1 MNITIIG
8 CGYVGT
14 TLAQYWQQKQSH
26 LLTVTTTTNERVEE
40 LKKVA
45 HKVVIM
51 KGDDATAVQ
60 SVVQNQDVVI
70 VSVAPISD
78 RQVDAEVYA
87 ATYLPTAKNLVAALS
102 NSPTVKQIIYLSSC
116 SVYANRNGEWVDET
130 VTIDPPN
137 KLTQVLAQTE
147 QIFLGSN
154 SEEVKV
160 CILRM
165 GGIYGPERELGK
177 RFVHIA
183 GKTLPGTGESFTNW
197 IHLDDIVCAVDFV
210 LLNQCGG
217 IYNLVND
224 VTLTV
229 RDLCDQICDRENL
242 PQVLWNPSEPSK
254 REFNTRVS
262 NQKLKAA
269 GYKFIHP
276 DKII

>member
-14 TLAQYWQQKQSH
+14 TLAQYWHQKQSH
-26 LLTVTTTTNERVEE
+26 LITATTTTNERVEE
-40 LKKVA
+40 LEKVA
-45 HKVVIM
+45 DKVVIM

-78 RQVDAEVYA
+78 RQVDAEGYA
-87 ATYLPTAKNLVAALS
+87 ATYIPTSKNLVAAL
-102 NSPTVKQIIYLSSC
+102 NNAPTLKQIIYLSSC
-116 SVYANRNGEWVDET
+116 SVYGNRNSEWVDET
-130 VTIDPPN
+130 VTISPQD
-137 KLTQVLAQTE
+137 KLGQILAQTE
-147 QIFLGSN
+147 EILLAAN
-154 SEEVKV
+154 TEKVKV
-160 CILRM
+160 CILRL

-177 RFVHIA
+177 RFVRIA
-183 GKTLPGTGESFTNW
+183 GKTLPGTGENFMNW
-197 IHLDDIVCAVDFV
+197 IHLDDIVSAVDFV
-210 LLNQCGG
+210 LINQGQG

-224 VTLTV
+224 VTMMI

-242 PQVLWNPSEPSK
+242 PQVLWNPSEPSQ
-254 REFNTRVS
+254 RDFNTRVS

-276 DKII
+276 DTIV

>member
-14 TLAQYWQQKQSH
+14 NLAQYWQQKQSH

-40 LKKVA
+40 LEKVA
-45 HKVVIM
+45 HKVAIM
-51 KGDDATAVQ
+51 KGDDAMAVQ

-78 RQVDAEVYA
+78 RQVDAEGYA

-102 NSPTVKQIIYLSSC
+102 NATTVKQIIYLSSC
-116 SVYANRNGEWVDET
+116 SVYGNSNGEWVDEN
-130 VTIDPPN
+130 VTISPQD
-137 KLTQVLAQTE
+137 KLGQILAQTE
-147 QIFLGSN
+147 QILLGAN
-154 SEEVKV
+154 SEDVKV

-177 RFVHIA
+177 RFVRIA
-183 GKTLPGTGESFTNW
+183 GKTLPGTGESFMNW

-210 LLNQCGG
+210 VVNQCAG

-224 VTLTV
+224 VTMRI
-229 RDLCDQICDRENL
+229 RDLSDQICDRENL
-242 PQVLWNPSEPSK
+242 PKVLWNPSEPSK
-254 REFNTRVS
+254 RDFNTRVS